1 MEYLLFLIGF
11 ILLWKGAD
19 YFIGGG
25 IKLASILGVSPL
37 FIGLSIAAIGTSA
50 PEAAVSINAAVI
62 NHSTISF
69 GNILGSNIANIGL
82 VIGLGAILFTISG
95 KSTTIKKEIPYSLF
109 ITIIL
114 LFLLRDDWFGGNIQI
129 LTRLNGFILIVFF
142 ILYLLYLYHMAISDR
157 RKLLPDRN
165 LKSIRY
171 SKKETLKTYFLT
183 IGGITGVLFGAKLV
197 VDNAVNIALSLG
209 ISETMISVT
218 IIALGTSL
226 PEMATSIQAA
236 RKGES
241 DIALGNIVGS
251 NLFNILFVLGVT
263 SIIKPIQFSLI
274 AFTDLIIV
282 ILITVILLI
291 FIFTGRIITRREG
304 VILLLFY
311 LFYIIFVIFR
321 R

>member
-19 YFIGGG
+19 YFIDGG

-37 FIGLSIAAIGTSA
+37 FIGLSIAAVGTSA

-82 VIGLGAILFTISG
+82 VIGLSALLFTISG

-109 ITIIL
+109 ITIVL

-129 LTRLNGFILIVFF
+129 LTRLDGFILIVFF
-142 ILYLLYLYHMAISDR
+142 ILYLFYLYHMAISDR
-157 RKLLPDRN
+157 RKLLLDGN

-171 SKKETLKTYFLT
+171 SKKETLKTSLLT
-183 IGGITGVLFGAKLV
+183 TGGIVGVLFGAKLV
-197 VDNAVNIALSLG
+197 VDNAVKIALSLG

-274 AFTDLIIV
+274 AFPDLIIV
-282 ILITVILLI
+282 VLITVILLI

-311 LFYIIFVIFR
+311 LFYIVFVIFR

>member
-1 MEYLLFLIGF
+1 
-11 ILLWKGAD
+11 
-19 YFIGGG
+19 
-25 IKLASILGVSPL
+25 
-37 FIGLSIAAIGTSA
+37 
-50 PEAAVSINAAVI
+50 
-62 NHSTISF
+62 
-69 GNILGSNIANIGL
+69 
-82 VIGLGAILFTISG
+82 
-95 KSTTIKKEIPYSLF
+95 
-109 ITIIL
+109 
-114 LFLLRDDWFGGNIQI
+114 
-129 LTRLNGFILIVFF
+129 
-142 ILYLLYLYHMAISDR
+142 MAISDR
-157 RKLLPDRN
+157 RKLLLDGN

-171 SKKETLKTYFLT
+171 SKKETLKTSLLT
-183 IGGITGVLFGAKLV
+183 TGGIVGVLFGAKLV
-197 VDNAVNIALSLG
+197 VDNAVKIALSLG

-274 AFTDLIIV
+274 AFPDLIIV
-282 ILITVILLI
+282 VLITVILLI

-311 LFYIIFVIFR
+311 LFYIVFVIFR